1 MASTQGSVRFRGITR
16 SAAQTRILDAALKLI
31 GDNGVGGTSLQMIA
45 DEIGVTKAAVYHQFK
60 TKEEIVIA
68 LTERELGGLE
78 EALEA
83 AEIEQSQPRAR
94 ELLLDGVIDLAVKRR
109 GVASTLQFDPVVVRL
124 LAEHTQFQQ
133 FIQRL
138 YGVLIGDAGDDAR
151 VSAAMLS
158 GAIAV
163 GVMHPLVAGIDDD
176 TLRSQLL
183 RLTRRF
189 IKTSDGGRNSKRAA
203 GARTS
208 TAQRSARSNAI
219 PRDRR

>member
-1 MASTQGSVRFRGITR
+1 MVAPKADSGFRFITR
-16 SAAQTRILDAALKLI
+16 SAAQTRVLDAALKLI
-31 GDNGVGGTSLQMIA
+31 GENNVGGTSLQMIA

-83 AEIEQSQPRAR
+83 AEAEQNQPRAR
-94 ELLLDGVIDLAVKRR
+94 ELLLDGVIELAVKRR
-109 GVASTLQFDPVVVRL
+109 GVASTLQFDPVIVRL
-124 LAEHTQFQQ
+124 LAAHNPFQQ

-138 YGVLIGDAGDDAR
+138 HGVLIGDAGDDAR

-163 GVMHPLVAGIDDD
+163 GVMHPLVSDIDDD

-183 RLTRRF
+183 RITRR
-189 IKTSDGGRNSKRAA
+189 IIDVSDRSRNPKRAA
-203 GARTS
+203 
-208 TAQRSARSNAI
+208 SARKSTVQRNARPKAI
-219 PRDRR
+219 PADGR

>member
-1 MASTQGSVRFRGITR
+1 MPFTVAVSRFADITR

-31 GDNGVGGTSLQMIA
+31 GEHGVGGTSLQMIA

-83 AEIEQSQPRAR
+83 AEAEEHAPRAR
-94 ELLLDGVIDLAVKRR
+94 ELLLDRVIDLAVQRR
-109 GVASTLQFDPVVVRL
+109 GAMSTLQFDPVVVRL
-124 LAEHTQFQQ
+124 LAQHEPFQR

-138 YGVLIGDAGDDAR
+138 YGVLVDEAGDDAR
-151 VSAAMLS
+151 VFAAMLS

-163 GVMHPLVAGIDDD
+163 GVMHPLVADIDDEM
-176 TLRSQLL
+176 LRAQLL

-189 IKTSDGGRNSKRAA
+189 MNPSEGSGKAQRAA
-203 GARTS
+203 TMRALT
-208 TAQRSARSNAI
+208 
-219 PRDRR
+219 RRVAKAKPPA

>member
-1 MASTQGSVRFRGITR
+1 MVSTRAEGRFRSITR

-31 GDNGVGGTSLQMIA
+31 GENGVSGTSLQMIA

-78 EALEA
+78 EVLEA
-83 AEIEQSQPRAR
+83 AEAEQSQPRAR
-94 ELLLDGVIDLAVKRR
+94 ELLLERVIDVAIERR
-109 GVASTLQFDPVVVRL
+109 GAASTLQFDPVIVRL
-124 LAEHTQFQQ
+124 LAEHEPFQQ

-138 YGVLIGDAGDDAR
+138 YSVLVGDAGDDAR
-151 VSAAMLS
+151 VTAAMLS

-163 GVMHPLVAGIDDD
+163 GVMHPLVAGVDDD
-176 TLRSQLL
+176 VLRSQLI

-189 IKTSDGGRNSKRAA
+189 IKMS
-203 GARTS
+203 
-208 TAQRSARSNAI
+208 
-219 PRDRR
+219 

>member
-1 MASTQGSVRFRGITR
+1 VVSTRAEGRFRSITR

-31 GDNGVGGTSLQMIA
+31 GENGVSGTSLQMIA

-78 EALEA
+78 EVLEA
-83 AEIEQSQPRAR
+83 AEAEQSQPRAR
-94 ELLLDGVIDLAVKRR
+94 ELLLERVIDVAIERR
-109 GVASTLQFDPVVVRL
+109 GAASTLQFDPVIVRL
-124 LAEHTQFQQ
+124 LAEHEPFQQ

-138 YGVLIGDAGDDAR
+138 YSVLVGDAGDDAR
-151 VSAAMLS
+151 VTAAMLS

-163 GVMHPLVAGIDDD
+163 GVMHPLVAGVDDD
-176 TLRSQLL
+176 VLRSQLI

-189 IKTSDGGRNSKRAA
+189 IKMS
-203 GARTS
+203 
-208 TAQRSARSNAI
+208 
-219 PRDRR
+219 